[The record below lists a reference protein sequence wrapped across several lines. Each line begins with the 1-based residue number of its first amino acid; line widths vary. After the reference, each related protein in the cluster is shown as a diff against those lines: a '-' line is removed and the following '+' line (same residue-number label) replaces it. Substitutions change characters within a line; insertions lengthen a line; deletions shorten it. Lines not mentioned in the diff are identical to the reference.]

1 MISVKKFVDAAIASG
16 AIKPTDPA
24 TTPAPSGNLSSGNF
38 LKSIA
43 KVAEAVPNAK
53 SASSEVGDMY
63 KRLTASDIEEEKKKK
78 MGMKKGGKVSS
89 ASKRAD
95 GIATKGKT
103 RGKII

>member
-53 SASSEVGDMY
+53 SASSEVGGMY

-95 GIATKGKT
+95 GCATKGKT